1 MFGCGLLIGFK
12 FLKFPFLSLL
22 DSRDESDFNQVEFH
36 SYFQTPFIINFII
49 LVILFMPFYF
59 PQISHQFQKVPL
71 LSTSLTV
78 SICSHYKYPL

>member
-36 SYFQTPFIINFII
+36 SYFQTPFII
-49 LVILFMPFYF
+49 LVIIFMPFYF

-71 LSTSLTV
+71 LSTSLT
-78 SICSHYKYPL
+78 L